1 MRSFKTKNYTIGCHH
16 VVNDKK
22 RRLRI
27 LKIYGNFRK
36 RSPDE
41 FNHLPQTQVIGI
53 LKKHPI
59 LFGHKK
65 VFNGITKQKGIFT
78 RKKYRKQVIDKS
90 IKSNQ

>member
-1 MRSFKTKNYTIGCHH
+1 MT
-16 VVNDKK
+16 K
-22 RRLRI
+22 RRLR
-27 LKIYGNFRK
+27 NFENLWK
-36 RSPDE
+36 RTLGE

-59 LFGHKK
+59 LSGRKK

-90 IKSNQ
+90 IQSNQ